1 MIEGKTT
8 KGFQFTIDEND
19 VNDMEFLEL
28 MADVDE
34 NPLLFPRLIEIM
46 LGKEQ
51 KTALYDF
58 YRNDKGKVPIDEIKG
73 AVGEILASNGETK
86 N

>member
-34 NPLLFPRLIEIM
+34 NPLLFPGLI
-46 LGKEQ
+46 
-51 KTALYDF
+51 
-58 YRNDKGKVPIDEIKG
+58 
-73 AVGEILASNGETK
+73 
-86 N
+86 